1 MDLSGINV
9 GVVDERGELSS
20 MYNGQAQNNLGIRT
34 DILDNVKKSIG
45 MEMMI
50 RSMAPRVIVSDEI
63 GNEDDIKAINY
74 AMCSGAKGIFTA
86 HGKNIDTLKNN
97 PIFSQILN
105 LFERI
110 IFLKKYRNIEVLN
123 LDK

>member
-1 MDLSGINV
+1 MVLTGINV
-9 GVVDERGELSS
+9 GLIDERGEISS

-45 MEMMI
+45 MEMMV
-50 RSMAPRVIVSDEI
+50 RSMAPKVIVSDEI
-63 GNEDDIKAINY
+63 GNEDDVKAINY

-86 HGKNIDTLKNN
+86 HGKNIDTLKKN
-97 PIFSQILN
+97 PIFSQMLN

-110 IFLKKYRNIEVLN
+110 IFIKEHREVEICSKL
-123 LDK
+123 